1 MRVKVIISKMT
12 NLKIEL
18 LRSDMEHTKFILMDE
33 LQKTV
38 DKLKGDRN
46 LQFKIVRLLSKVTAL
61 TNVTMESFALALENM
76 STNMELFK
84 WEVYPDL
91 PEKKCTLMIDVDDTF
106 FEIFKMMPAGRFL
119 SIFFE
124 SKKNFIKRIEK
135 SVKDDYSDTF
145 SVIIEDTD
153 TGEEP
158 QKEPLPAEK
167 EVRKNE

>member
-1 MRVKVIISKMT
+1 MRLKIIMSSMS

-18 LRSDMEHTKFILMDE
+18 LKADMEHTKYILMDE
-33 LQKTV
+33 MQKTV

-76 STNMELFK
+76 STSMELFK
-84 WEVYPDL
+84 WEVFPDL
-91 PEKKCTLMIDVDDTF
+91 PEKKATLMITVDDTF

-124 SKKNFIKRIEK
+124 SKKNFIKRVEK
-135 SVKDDYSDTF
+135 SIKDDYTDKYNL
-145 SVIIEDTD
+145 IIEDTD
-153 TGEEP
+153 EGEE
-158 QKEPLPAEK
+158 EK
-167 EVRKNE
+167 K